1 MVGEQEGGVVGPLN
15 ASQAPCDFYE
25 GTEKI
30 TALQQW
36 RRRQQPGK
44 LLGLRAPS
52 KLSAEKLAK
61 VQTLAPKR
69 GWNEVNSWSRTFK
82 DSLGLSK
89 ILDINSL
96 IIDTNEL

>member
-1 MVGEQEGGVVGPLN
+1 MVGEHRGWGGALN

-30 TALQQW
+30 TALLQQQ
-36 RRRQQPGK
+36 QQPGK

>member
-1 MVGEQEGGVVGPLN
+1 MWSASTREVGGGALN

-30 TALQQW
+30 TALQQ
-36 RRRQQPGK
+36 QQQQQK
-44 LLGLRAPS
+44 LLGPRAPS

-61 VQTLAPKR
+61 VQMLAPKR

>member
-1 MVGEQEGGVVGPLN
+1 MVGEHREEVGGALN
-15 ASQAPCDFYE
+15 ASEAPCDFYE

-30 TALQQW
+30 TALQQQQ
-36 RRRQQPGK
+36 QQPGK
-44 LLGLRAPS
+44 RLGLRAPS
-52 KLSAEKLAK
+52 KLSSEKLAK
-61 VQTLAPKR
+61 VQTPAPKR